1 MLPPQAEH
9 PAAGVTNSSSLL
21 GAVAAYRPLRAMHST
36 LPGLVGPK
44 QRDDESMMFQCAKEE
59 GSSLAQFQPPSCCVL
74 GDAKIGCTAGSL
86 EDAGL

>member
-21 GAVAAYRPLRAMHST
+21 ELVAAYTPLRNMHST
-36 LPGLVGPK
+36 LPDLVGLK
-44 QRDDESMMFQCAKEE
+44 QRDDEGMIFQRAKEE
-59 GSSLAQFQPPSCCVL
+59 GSSLAQLQPLSCCVL
-74 GDAKIGCTAGSL
+74 GNAKIGCTDGGL